1 MTPEQLE
8 EVPGI
13 GEKTVEKISVAVRH
27 YFGQYEAGEER
38 PEPTVSSVAA
48 ESEPSSMEKTPEAIL
63 AEEAGAGRAKEVNTV
78 SAEDIADLEEAEST
92 SDAFSENDAREERIE
107 QNNDTVDTLVNDSQ
121 EVSDEGI
128 DDGNDRG

>member
-38 PEPTVSSVAA
+38 PEPTVAA
-48 ESEPSSMEKTPEAIL
+48 ESEESSMEKTPEAIL
-63 AEEAGAGRAKEVNTV
+63 AEEAGIGSAKEVNTL
-78 SAEDIADLEEAEST
+78 STEDIADLEDAESA

-107 QNNDTVDTLVNDSQ
+107 LNNDTVDTLVNDSQ
-121 EVSDEGI
+121 EHSDEGV